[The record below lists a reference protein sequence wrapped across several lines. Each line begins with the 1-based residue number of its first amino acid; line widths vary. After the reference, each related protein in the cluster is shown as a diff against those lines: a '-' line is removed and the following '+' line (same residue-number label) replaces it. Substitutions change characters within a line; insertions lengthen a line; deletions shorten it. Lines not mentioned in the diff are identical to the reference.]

1 MSNLTRWQGTAFGRL
16 FNLQDDLQRLIESPW
31 GELSRAQ
38 QSLRGWNPAVDL
50 YEDKDNVFVKAE
62 LPGLK
67 KEDIDVSLE
76 DGVLTISG
84 ERKSEEKVEGK
95 EARRSERFYG
105 QFRRGITLSSE
116 VKADQV
122 TATYKDGVL
131 TVTLPKVE
139 AAKPKQ
145 IEVKAN

>member
-1 MSNLTRWQGTAFGRL
+1 MSNLTRWQVSSFGRL
-16 FNLQDDLQRLIESPW
+16 STLQDELQRLFESPW
-31 GELSRAQ
+31 GELTRAQ
-38 QSLRGWNPAVDL
+38 QFLRGWNPAVDL
-50 YEDKDNVFVKAE
+50 FEDKDNVFVKAE

-84 ERKSEEKVEGK
+84 ERKSEEKVEGQ

-105 QFRRGITLSSE
+105 QFRRSITLSSE
-116 VKADQV
+116 VKADHV

-131 TVTLPKVE
+131 TVALPKVE

-145 IEVKAN
+145 IEIKAN

>member
-1 MSNLTRWQGTAFGRL
+1 MSILSRWQGSGVGAL
-16 FNLQDDLQRLIESPW
+16 SNLQDELQRLFESPW
-31 GELSRAQ
+31 GELTRTQ
-38 QSLRGWNPAVDL
+38 QFLRGWNPAVDL

-67 KEDIDVSLE
+67 KEDIEVSLE

-105 QFRRGITLSSE
+105 QFRRSISLSSE

-122 TATYKDGVL
+122 TANYKDGVL
-131 TVTLPKVE
+131 TITLPKVE

>member
-1 MSNLTRWQGTAFGRL
+1 MSILTRWQESGVGRL
-16 FNLQDDLQRLIESPW
+16 SNLQDELQRLFESPW
-31 GELSRAQ
+31 GELARAQ
-38 QSLRGWNPAVDL
+38 QFLRGWNPAVDL
-50 YEDKDNVFVKAE
+50 YEDKDNIFVKAE

-84 ERKSEEKVEGK
+84 ERKGEEKTEGQ
-95 EARRSERFYG
+95 ETRRNERFYG
-105 QFRRGITLSSE
+105 QFRRSITLTSE

-122 TATYKDGVL
+122 TANYKDGVL
-131 TVTLPKVE
+131 TITLPKVE

>member
-38 QSLRGWNPAVDL
+38 QFLRGWNPAVDL
-50 YEDKDNVFVKAE
+50 YEDKDSVFVKAE

-95 EARRSERFYG
+95 EACRSERFYG
-105 QFRRGITLSSE
+105 QFRRSITLSSE

-122 TATYKDGVL
+122 TAAYKDGVL